1 MRHFK
6 PFSISE
12 DIRSAALQIEPQ
24 ALSIESISAAFKAGE
39 FTPIEATAACLLRI
53 NAAEPYLNAF
63 IWLNQKVQQDADRAA
78 AEIKRGGQRSP
89 LHGVPIVLKDNMNLV
104 GSRTTAGYAGFASDS
119 RVLDPAKGAFNGIDL
134 YPTRD
139 ASLVKSLKD
148 AGAILIGKSN
158 LPDFGL
164 DGLRAQSSYNGDTFN
179 AYHPNFAPGASSS
192 GSASAVAS
200 GMGVV
205 GLGTDTAGSILFPAS
220 AQSLVGLK
228 PTYELVAT
236 EGIYPGLFNHD
247 VAGPIARTVKDVAAV
262 LDVIAGQGSKAADIS
277 KSLVA
282 GALQGKRIGVFE
294 AGIWAAE
301 LHPSIRAHYA
311 SILEKVRSMGAS
323 LVQTVF
329 GDTDW
334 RERWISRTAF
344 PQCNAYLDGVDE
356 FFATLGNGCPASR
369 EEFEERAGFPI
380 GLGTTAPLF
389 ALLANPAINVRRDSK
404 EMSVVLQDARSLTE
418 RYEQIMADKQIDA
431 LLMPRST
438 QPLPNLNG
446 NTPKYLGD
454 QVVGTEVNELGL
466 PVVTVPA
473 GYSEDGRPVAIDI
486 VGSKRFA
493 EAEVLALA
501 YDFEQATRFRT
512 PPPEFGSATFA

>member
-24 ALSIESISAAFKAGE
+24 ALSTESISAAFKAGE

-262 LDVIAGQGSKAADIS
+262 LDVIAGQGSKTADIS

-282 GALQGKRIGVFE
+282 GAL
-294 AGIWAAE
+294 
-301 LHPSIRAHYA
+301 
-311 SILEKVRSMGAS
+311 
-323 LVQTVF
+323 
-329 GDTDW
+329 W

-454 QVVGTEVNELGL
+454 QVAGTEVNELGL

-493 EAEVLALA
+493 EAEILALA

-512 PPPEFGSATFA
+512 PPPEFGSASFA